1 MKDKKKD
8 EAYYVK
14 KIEDL
19 KKLKI
24 QGIAPIVEEDNSVV
38 GNIEVWSTDWE
49 VEEVKRPPHGNY
61 FVVDNIEG
69 DVKIKCLMV

>member
-38 GNIEVWSTDWE
+38 GNIEVWSTD
-49 VEEVKRPPHGNY
+49 
-61 FVVDNIEG
+61 
-69 DVKIKCLMV
+69 